1 MKVVAMLAALLLS
14 KKGFQQAHNNA
25 QLDVK
30 YLVVCGDMCTVC
42 VELQSSRVAHTVDS
56 ILPEGHI
63 QLGKPSTK
71 KPFSRICWLQCLK
84 FHLGIQCLAKF

>member
-1 MKVVAMLAALLLS
+1 MKEELWNIDVYIDFINFSFAHNDHRSNESSGHVCGFLLS

-42 VELQSSRVAHTVDS
+42 VELHSSRVVG
-56 ILPEGHI
+56 LP
-63 QLGKPSTK
+63 T
-71 KPFSRICWLQCLK
+71 R
-84 FHLGIQCLAKF
+84 

>member
-1 MKVVAMLAALLLS
+1 MKVVAMSAVLLSS

-42 VELQSSRVAHTVDS
+42 VELHSSRVVG
-56 ILPEGHI
+56 LP
-63 QLGKPSTK
+63 T
-71 KPFSRICWLQCLK
+71 R
-84 FHLGIQCLAKF
+84 